1 MFIWLEKS
9 DKYNFTFT
17 QIFWEK
23 QLPPTGCLN

>member
-23 QLPPTGCLN
+23 QLPPTDCLN